1 MLYALMM
8 IINATFIPEMSAVH
22 HFICA
27 ERRFFDV
34 ASGKS
39 PASSARVTGEIS
51 SKEAKYSI
59 PATVNLANKANML
72 PLAIYLLGAFVALIG
87 GASVL
92 NKKNYAQARRGI
104 AVAAAGFGLQIVGV
118 AVFGYIAL
126 Q

>member
-1 MLYALMM
+1 M
-8 IINATFIPEMSAVH
+8 
-22 HFICA
+22 
-27 ERRFFDV
+27 
-34 ASGKS
+34 ASVKGRTSS
-39 PASSARVTGEIS
+39 PKITDEIS
-51 SKEAKYSI
+51 SKAVNYSI
-59 PATVNLANKANML
+59 PLTVNLANKANMI